1 MDERLRSWRPTPE
14 EVDRIRREI
23 RPLIRDLAR
32 RDQEIIAREVFFRR
46 LSKVG

>member
-1 MDERLRSWRPTPE
+1 MDERLRQWRPTRE
-14 EVDRIRREI
+14 EVDQIITEL

-32 RDQEIIAREVFFRR
+32 RDQEQVARQVFFRR